1 MATSTL
7 PRWDLSQIYPGLDS
21 PEFERDFR
29 ALGDQIETL
38 ERSFDDD
45 DIEQG
50 AARELNPDAVRSF
63 ERALAEL
70 NAALEAL
77 NTLRAYA
84 LGFVATDSRDERAQA
99 RLSELQR
106 AGVRLSQLLTR
117 WTGWVGTLDLDALLA
132 RSQAAAS
139 HAFALRQAKTEAA
152 HLMSPA
158 EEALAAELDL
168 SAGAAWAKLHGTF
181 TSQLAVT
188 LELEGERRELPM
200 SALRNLAHEPERA
213 TRQAAYEAE
222 LAAWEAH
229 AVPVAAAFNG
239 VKGQTL
245 TLAQRRGWDDPL
257 DAALHHNHIDRE
269 TLSALQTAVEEAY
282 PDFRRY
288 LKAKARALGLERLA
302 WYDLFAPLG
311 RGRAWGYDEAAQF
324 IQEQF
329 GTFSDAMRALAERAF
344 SRNWIDAEPR
354 AGKRDGAFCMS
365 VRPGESR
372 VLANYEPSYGSMSTL
387 AHELGHAYHNL
398 NLRERAPLQRQTPM
412 TLAETASIF
421 CETVVQGAALE
432 RADGAERLAILESSL
447 QRDGQVVLD
456 IASRFRFESAAFERR
471 RARELS
477 AGELNALM
485 LEAQRATYGDGL
497 DGEALHPYMWAV
509 KPHYYSAER
518 SFYNFPYTFGRLFG
532 LGLYARYREAPDD
545 FRARYDELLSSTGLD
560 DAAALAGTF
569 GIDIRQPDFWRAS
582 LDVIRED
589 IAQFEG
595 LV

>member
-7 PRWDLSQIYPGLDS
+7 PHWDLSDIYPALDS
-21 PEFERDFR
+21 PEFEAGFRD
-29 ALGDQIETL
+29 LIERIEAL
-38 ERSFDDD
+38 ERTFDEHN
-45 DIEQG
+45 IEAG
-50 AARELNPDAVRSF
+50 AARA
-63 ERALAEL
+63 L
-70 NAALEAL
+70 NAEAVQTFEGILAQLNGALETL

-84 LGFVATDSRDERAQA
+84 MGFVATDSRDELAQA
-99 RLSELQR
+99 KLSALQR
-106 AGVRLSQLLTR
+106 GAVRLAQLLTR
-117 WTGWVGTLDLDALLA
+117 WTGWVGARDVEALIA
-132 RSQAAAS
+132 RSEAAGA
-139 HAFALRQAKTEAA
+139 HAYALRKAKVESA

-158 EEALAAELDL
+158 EEALVAELDL
-168 SAGAAWAKLHGTF
+168 SGGSAWAKLHGTF
-181 TSQLAVT
+181 TSQLSVT
-188 LELEGERRELPM
+188 LELEGARRQLPM
-200 SALRNLAHEPERA
+200 SALRNLAHAPERA
-213 TRQAAYEAE
+213 TRKAAYEAE

-245 TLAQRRGWDDPL
+245 TLAQRRGWGDPL

-269 TLSALQTAVEEAY
+269 TLSALHTAVEEAF

-288 LKAKARALGLERLA
+288 LKAKARALGLERLC

-311 RGRAWGYDEAAQF
+311 RGRAWSYDEAARF

-329 GTFSDAMRALAERAF
+329 GTFSEQMCALAERAF
-344 SRNWIDAEPR
+344 NQGWIDAEPR
-354 AGKRDGAFCMS
+354 DGKRDGAFCMS

-372 VLANYEPSYGSMSTL
+372 VLANYEPTYSSMSTL

-398 NLRERAPLQRQTPM
+398 NLAARAPLQRQTPM

-432 RADGAERLAILESSL
+432 RADEAERLSILESSL
-447 QRDGQVVLD
+447 QRDGQVILD

-477 AGELNALM
+477 ASELNALM
-485 LEAQRATYGDGL
+485 REAQRATYGDAL
-497 DGEALHPYMWAV
+497 DQDALHPYMWAV
-509 KPHYYSAER
+509 KPHYYSADR

-532 LGLYARYREAPDD
+532 LGLYARYREAPEG
-545 FRARYDELLSSTGLD
+545 FQARYDELLSSTGLD
-560 DAAALAGTF
+560 DAAALAATF
-569 GIDIRQPDFWRAS
+569 GIDIRQPDVWRAS

-589 IAQFEG
+589 IDRFEG